1 MVTGFFRTMRP
12 FFRKTAL
19 PTSLA
24 VAVLTACQSITS
36 SEKMTSDSTVAPISS
51 RFAEGSFGYD
61 VDFLRK
67 TRNALLLMAPDND
80 SAQVVLVPALQ
91 GRVMT
96 STAGGP
102 AGRSYGWMNYDL
114 LRSGEFKPHINPYG
128 GEERLWLAPEG
139 GQFSVYF
146 KPGEPFDFA
155 HWQTPALLDTVAF
168 EVKEATKTRV
178 VFTKKATLTNH
189 GGTELRFD
197 IIRTVR
203 TLSRAD
209 VRKLLG
215 VQPGRGVK
223 AVAYESSNE
232 LKNIGT
238 DWQTDSGLLAV
249 WILGMMNASPT
260 TTIVVPVQPDAS
272 GKIALTDDY
281 FGKVPAE
288 RLRVGEKA
296 LFFKGDGKMRTKI
309 GVGPGS
315 TKGRAGSFD
324 GTVLT
329 LIQFDVDPRGQY
341 LKSTWERHENPF
353 GGDAFNSYNDGP
365 NETGNQM
372 GQLYELESTSPTRA
386 LKTGE
391 RLTHRHRT
399 FHFEGDRA
407 GLDALARA
415 VLGVGLAEIENGL
428 K

>member
-1 MVTGFFRTMRP
+1 MRL

-19 PTSLA
+19 PALLA
-24 VAVLTACQSITS
+24 VVMLTACQSKTS
-36 SEKMTSDSTVAPISS
+36 SEKMAADSTTAPVAS
-51 RFAEGSFGYD
+51 RFAAGSFGYD
-61 VDFLRK
+61 VDFLKK
-67 TRNALLLMAPDND
+67 TKGALLLTAPDND

-139 GQFSVYF
+139 GRFSVYF
-146 KPGEPFDFA
+146 KPGDPFDFA
-155 HWQTPALLDTVAF
+155 HWQTPALIDTVAF
-168 EVKEATKTRV
+168 EVKEATKTKAI
-178 VFTKKATLTNH
+178 FTKKASLINH
-189 GGTELRFD
+189 SGTELRFD
-197 IIRTVR
+197 ITRTVR
-203 TLSRAD
+203 TLGRAD

-215 VQPGRGVK
+215 VQPDRGVK
-223 AVAYESSNE
+223 AVAYESINE
-232 LKNIGT
+232 LKNTGET
-238 DWQTDSGLLAV
+238 WQPDTGLLAV

-260 TTIVVPVQPDAS
+260 TTIVVPVQPDGS
-272 GKIALTDDY
+272 GKIAVTDDY
-281 FGKVPAE
+281 FGKVPAD
-288 RLRVGEKA
+288 RLRVGERA
-296 LFFKGDGKMRTKI
+296 LFFKGDGQLRSKI
-309 GVGPGS
+309 GVAPAS
-315 TKGRAGSFD
+315 TRGVAGSFD

-329 LIQFDVDPRGQY
+329 LVRFDVNPRGQY
-341 LKSTWERHENPF
+341 LKSTWERHKNPF

-365 NETGNQM
+365 NETGSQM

-386 LKTGE
+386 LRTGE

-415 VLGVGLAEIENGL
+415 VLGVGLDEAASAL
-428 K
+428 P

>member
-1 MVTGFFRTMRP
+1 MFRFSQKIGLVALAAGFAGTG
-12 FFRKTAL
+12 
-19 PTSLA
+19 
-24 VAVLTACQSITS
+24 CQPKTS
-36 SEKMTSDSTVAPISS
+36 SQKMPADSTAAPVAS

-61 VDFLRK
+61 VDFLKK
-67 TRNALLLMAPDND
+67 TKGALLLTAPDND
-80 SAQVVLVPALQ
+80 SAQVVLAPALQ

-96 STAGGP
+96 STSSGP

-146 KPGEPFDFA
+146 GPGEPFDFA
-155 HWQTPALLDTVAF
+155 HWQTPALIDTVAF
-168 EVKEATKTRV
+168 EVKEATKTRA

-197 IIRTVR
+197 VTRTVR

-215 VQPGRGVK
+215 VQPDRAVK

-232 LKNIGT
+232 LKNTGENWHPDT
-238 DWQTDSGLLAV
+238 GLLAV

-260 TTIVVPVQPDAS
+260 TTIVVPVQPDGS
-272 GKIALTDDY
+272 GHIALTDDY

-288 RLRVGEKA
+288 RLRVGEKV
-296 LFFKGDGKMRTKI
+296 LFFKGDGKARTKI
-309 GVGPGS
+309 GVAPGS
-315 TKGRAGSFD
+315 TRGVAGSFD
-324 GTVLT
+324 GAVLT

-341 LKSTWERHENPF
+341 LKSTWEMHKNPF

-365 NETGNQM
+365 NETGGQM

-407 GLDALARA
+407 GLDAIARA
-415 VLGVGLAEIENGL
+415 VLGVGLAEIEGGL

>member
-1 MVTGFFRTMRP
+1 MFRSPQKIALVALAAGF
-12 FFRKTAL
+12 AG
-19 PTSLA
+19 A
-24 VAVLTACQSITS
+24 GCQSKS
-36 SEKMTSDSTVAPISS
+36 SEKMPTDSTAAPVAA
-51 RFAEGSFGYD
+51 RFAAGSFGYD
-61 VDFLRK
+61 VDFLRNTK
-67 TRNALLLMAPDND
+67 GALLLTAPDND
-80 SAQVVLVPALQ
+80 SAQVVLTPALQ

-102 AGRSYGWMNYDL
+102 GGRSYGWMNYEL

-146 KPGEPFDFA
+146 QPGDPFDFT
-155 HWQTPALLDTVAF
+155 HWQTPPLIDTVAF
-168 EVKEATKTRV
+168 DVKEATKTRAI
-178 VFTKKATLTNH
+178 FTKKTTLTNH
-189 GGTELRFD
+189 SGTELRFD
-197 IIRTVR
+197 ITRTVR
-203 TLSRAD
+203 MLGRAD

-215 VQPGRGVK
+215 VLPDRGVK
-223 AVAYESSNE
+223 TVAYESSNE
-232 LKNIGT
+232 LKNTGEN
-238 DWQTDSGLLAV
+238 WRADSGLLAV

-260 TTIVVPVQPDAS
+260 TTIVVPVQPNGS

-288 RLRVGEKA
+288 RLRVGERV
-296 LFFKGDGKMRTKI
+296 LFFRGDGKMRSKI
-309 GVGPGS
+309 GVAPAS
-315 TKGRAGSFD
+315 TRGVAGSFD

-329 LIQFDVDPRGQY
+329 VVQFDVDPRGTY
-341 LKSTWERHENPF
+341 LKSTWEKHKNPF

-365 NETGNQM
+365 NETGSQM

-386 LKTGE
+386 LRTGE

-415 VLGVGLAEIENGL
+415 VLGVGRNEIENGM

>member
-1 MVTGFFRTMRP
+1 MP
-12 FFRKTAL
+12 LFFRKIAL
-19 PTSLA
+19 AGPLASLA
-24 VAVLTACQSITS
+24 LVACQPAAKPVET
-36 SEKMTSDSTVAPISS
+36 AAA

-61 VDFLRK
+61 VEVLK
-67 TRNALLLMAPDND
+67 NTKGTLLLTAPDND
-80 SAQVVLVPALQ
+80 SAQVAVVPALQ

-102 AGRSYGWMNYDL
+102 GGRSYGWMNHEL

-146 KPGEPFDFA
+146 KPGDPFDFA
-155 HWQTPALLDTVAF
+155 HWQTPALIDTVAF
-168 EVKEATKTRV
+168 EVREATKTKAI
-178 VFTKKATLTNH
+178 FTKKAALINH
-189 GGTELRFD
+189 AGTSLRFS
-197 IIRTVR
+197 ITRTVR
-203 TLSRAD
+203 TLGRAD

-215 VQPGRGVK
+215 VQPDRGVK
-223 AVAYESSNE
+223 LVAYESLNE
-232 LKNIGT
+232 LRNTGP
-238 DWQTDSGLLAV
+238 DWQADQGLLAV

-272 GKIALTDDY
+272 GTIGLTDDY

-296 LFFKGDGKMRTKI
+296 LFFKGDGQKRTKI
-309 GVGPGS
+309 GVGPAS
-315 TKGRAGSFD
+315 TKGVAGSFD

-329 LIQFDVDPRGQY
+329 IVQFDVDPRGRY
-341 LKSTWERHENPF
+341 LKSTWERHADPF

-365 NETGNQM
+365 NETGGRM
-372 GQLYELESTSPTRA
+372 GLLYELESTSPARA
-386 LKTGE
+386 LRTGE

-415 VLGVGLAEIENGL
+415 VLGVGLAEIEAAMR
-428 K
+428 